1 MRGAVAAGHPLTA
14 QAGAR
19 ALMEGG
25 NAVDACV
32 AAAFAGAVTESAL
45 TSPGAGGFMLVH
57 RAADGVTRLADF
69 FVAAPGFGQR
79 TGRQGEMQVVDVGFG
94 ETTTQPFRIGPAS
107 CAVPGAVAGLEA
119 AHRAFGRLPWRE
131 LLAPAIELA
140 RGGVELT
147 RPQAHLHA
155 LLDPILRAA
164 PEGRRI
170 YSRPNG
176 ERLVAGDTLRLP
188 ELADTLE
195 AIASRGAAVVYR
207 GGRAK
212 AIVAAVR
219 EGGGELTLEDLARYR
234 VVWRRPVRARFRGH
248 AFVSN
253 PPPSSGGVLIAY
265 GLALLEGLPDAHP
278 GSAEALA
285 ALAEVMQEQAEAR
298 GGSFSRDL
306 HRGGLAARLLDP
318 ANVRSARARV
328 ARRLKRAHAGELA
341 SVGGTTHVSAI
352 DAEGNAASVSTSTG
366 SGSGV
371 VVPGTGIYM
380 NNMLGEY
387 DLVAGRTI
395 PPGRR
400 LTSMMAPSIALDAGG
415 RPRLVVGS
423 AGSAR
428 LRGAIMQIVVNVL
441 EHELGVAD
449 AISEPRVHLDGTHLH
464 CEGGHGD
471 TELARLERL
480 GYDVVRW
487 RRRNL
492 FFGGAAAVETCSD
505 GTLAAA
511 GDPRRG
517 GAEIGRAHV

>member
-19 ALMEGG
+19 ALEEGG

-32 AAAFAGAVTESAL
+32 AATFAAAVTESAL

-57 RAADGVTRLADF
+57 RAADETTRLADF
-69 FVAAPGFGQR
+69 FVSSPGL
-79 TGRQGEMQVVDVGFG
+79 GRRVARHGEMQVVDVGFG

-155 LLDPILRAA
+155 LLDPILRAN
-164 PEGRRI
+164 PEGRRL
-170 YSRPNG
+170 YSRPGG
-176 ERLVAGDTLRLP
+176 ERLGPGDLLRLP
-188 ELADTLE
+188 ELAETFE
-195 AIASRGAAVVYR
+195 AVARRGSAAIYR
-207 GGRAK
+207 GERAR
-212 AIVAAVR
+212 AIVSALR

-248 AFVSN
+248 TFVSN

-265 GLALLEGLPDAHP
+265 GLALLEGLPDAEP
-278 GSAEALA
+278 GSAGALA
-285 ALAEVMQEQAEAR
+285 ALAEVMREQTEAR
-298 GGSFSRDL
+298 GGRFASDL

-318 ANVRSARARV
+318 ANLRRARARV
-328 ARRLKRAHAGELA
+328 ARQLRHAPGPELA

-352 DAEGNAASVSTSTG
+352 DADGNAASVSTSTG

-371 VVPGTGIYM
+371 FVPGTGIYM

-387 DLVAGRTI
+387 DLVGGRAV
-395 PPGRR
+395 PAGRR
-400 LTSMMAPSIALDAGG
+400 LTSMMAPSIALDAKGG
-415 RPRLVVGS
+415 PRLVVGS

-428 LRGAIMQIVVNVL
+428 LRGAIMQIVANVL
-441 EHELGVAD
+441 EGGLAVDE
-449 AISEPRVHLDGTHLH
+449 AIAAPRVHLDGGHLH
-464 CEGGHGD
+464 CEGGHAD
-471 TELARLERL
+471 AELERLERL

-492 FFGGAAAVETCSD
+492 FFGGAAAVEIRPD
-505 GTLAAA
+505 GALAAA

-517 GAEIGRAHV
+517 GAGVVVGG

>member
-19 ALMEGG
+19 ALAEGG

-32 AAAFAGAVTESAL
+32 AAAFAGAVTESPL
-45 TSPGAGGFMLVH
+45 TSPAAGGFMLVH
-57 RAADGVTRLADF
+57 RAADGATRLADF
-69 FVAAPGFGQR
+69 FVAAPGL
-79 TGRQGEMQVVDVGFG
+79 GRRGGEHGEMQVVDVGFG

-119 AHRAFGRLPWRE
+119 AHKAFGRLPWRE
-131 LLAPAIELA
+131 LLAPAVELA
-140 RGGVELT
+140 RGGVELS
-147 RPQAHLHA
+147 RAQAHLHA
-155 LLDPILRAA
+155 LLDPILRANA
-164 PEGRRI
+164 EGRRV

-176 ERLVAGDTLRLP
+176 ERLGAGDVLRLP
-188 ELADTLE
+188 ELADTFE
-195 AIASRGAAVVYR
+195 AIAARGAAAVYR
-207 GGRAK
+207 GERAR
-212 AIVAAVR
+212 AVVSTVAD
-219 EGGGELTLEDLARYR
+219 GGGELTLEDLARYR

-248 AFVSN
+248 EFVSN

-265 GLALLEGLPDAHP
+265 GLALLEGLPDAEA
-278 GSAEALA
+278 GTAEAMA
-285 ALAEVMQEQAEAR
+285 ALAEVMNEQTEAR

-318 ANVRSARARV
+318 AGIRRTRARIGR
-328 ARRLKRAHAGELA
+328 ALKRAHAAELA
-341 SVGGTTHVSAI
+341 SVGGTTHVSVV
-352 DAEGNAASVSTSTG
+352 DADGNAASLSTSTG

-371 VVPGTGIYM
+371 IVPGTGIYM

-400 LTSMMAPSIALDAGG
+400 LTSMMAPSIALDRDD

-441 EHELGVAD
+441 EHGNGVAD
-449 AISEPRVHLDGTHLH
+449 AIAAPRVHLDGMHFH
-464 CEGGHGD
+464 CEGGHD
-471 TELARLERL
+471 DEELVRLERL

-492 FFGGAAAVETCSD
+492 FFGGAAAVEICAD

-517 GAEIGRAHV
+517 GAGVVVA